1 VSNADEEALDRRAT
15 AIARKAVRELLRE
28 CVQVSPTLLVHRGA
42 LPAYEREMERLKATK
57 PEVAPCS
64 IYFVQAAS
72 GPIKIG
78 MAKNAE
84 RRVRAL
90 RTSSHEPLTLLASFS
105 GEPAIERALHRRF
118 ASLRLSG
125 EWFRPEPELLR
136 LIDGIR
142 RGERPA

>member
-1 VSNADEEALDRRAT
+1 MSHETIDRLAAT
-15 AIARKAVRELLRE
+15 IARKAVRDLLKE
-28 CVQVSPTLLVHRGA
+28 CVEVAPGLHVKRNA
-42 LPAYEREMERLKATK
+42 LPAFHLALEHLQTAK
-57 PEVAPCS
+57 PDVPTCS

-78 MAKNAE
+78 MAKNAD
-84 RRVRAL
+84 RRVREL

-118 ASLRLSG
+118 AALRLSG

-142 RGERPA
+142 RGERPT